1 MSNQPSSWDERESMR
16 ILESV
21 TLKTFVTENASFRIR
36 GIISHEK
43 SKIFWVR
50 KTEISPPAA
59 ETLKL
64 GTAQPKP
71 GDRGEKQQIK
81 ENQEEGAWMAVRIID
96 TILGSCRS
104 CHPSTDPAQN
114 WPYAV
119 NYILVIK
126 GLVVNRYCLITIRT
140 RQPLCSVSP

>member
-1 MSNQPSSWDERESMR
+1 MR

-71 GDRGEKQQIK
+71 GDRGEKQQVK
-81 ENQEEGAWMAVRIID
+81 ENQEEGAWTAVSITD
-96 TILGSCRS
+96 AILGSCSS
-104 CHPSTDPAQN
+104 CRPSADPARDG
-114 WPYAV
+114 PV
-119 NYILVIK
+119 
-126 GLVVNRYCLITIRT
+126 R
-140 RQPLCSVSP
+140 